1 MKKEVIPKKTLRVE
15 LINSV
20 DAEQLR
26 VKNPKDYNRVYKFI
40 QDTIKKEYGEQ

>member
-26 VKNPKDYNRVYKFI
+26 VKNPKDYTKIYKFV
-40 QDTIKKEYGEQ
+40 QDATKKEYGEQ